1 MDKHKDQQ
9 LELAI
14 FETMTVVIETANIQ
28 KQIFCMMI
36 YMAFN
41 TFQYDYVVE
50 IWLFVLFSISLL
62 LLILFAWLIFIVIIA
77 HREFKMID
85 KNSEKVDIDILFVFT
100 ISIHFLTGKNKMH
113 IRVHTS
119 NMWVVLTENVRREIE
134 TETISG

>member
-14 FETMTVVIETANIQ
+14 FETMTDVIETANIQ

-77 HREFKMID
+77 HREFRMID

-100 ISIHFLTGKNKMH
+100 ISIHPFFDRKK
-113 IRVHTS
+113 
-119 NMWVVLTENVRREIE
+119 
-134 TETISG
+134 